1 LNKDKDQRMKAILL
15 LMGFIFAAIRFADA
29 QQPPKI
35 PRIGYISGTGDA
47 YHQGPYVEALRQGL
61 KELGYTEGKNIVI
74 EYRGAEAKLDRVPH
88 LVAEL
93 VQLKVD
99 VLVVPILPAILAA
112 KKATK
117 TIPIVMVAGVDSVAR
132 GIVDSLARPGGNIT
146 GLNTLSR
153 DLGGKRIQLLT
164 EVVPHLSRVAV
175 LRDAKSQNTAIGFK
189 EYETAGQVLNISVQP
204 LEVHGLNPDVEGMIQ
219 SAVKRGANALIT
231 ITEANLFRYQKRI
244 AELAIENRLPSMFE
258 GHTWVEQGGLM
269 SYSADDLAAFRR
281 AASYVDK
288 ILKGVKP
295 AELPVE
301 QPTKFELVIN
311 LKTARQIG
319 LAIPQTVLARADRVI
334 K

>member
-1 LNKDKDQRMKAILL
+1 MKTVLL
-15 LMGFIFAAIRFADA
+15 LIGFALTVIRFAEA
-29 QQPPKI
+29 QQPTKI
-35 PRIGYISGTGDA
+35 PRVGYISGTGDA

-74 EYRGAEAKLDRVPH
+74 EFRGAEAKLDRIQA

-93 VQLKVD
+93 VALKVD
-99 VLVVPILPAILAA
+99 VLVAPILPAILAA
-112 KKATK
+112 KQATK
-117 TIPIVMVAGVDSVAR
+117 TIPVVMVAGVDSVAS

-164 EVVPHLSRVAV
+164 EVVPHLSRIAV
-175 LRDAKSQNTAIGFK
+175 LRDADSQNTAIGFK

-204 LEVHGLNPDVEGMIQ
+204 LEVRGLNPDVEGVIK
-219 SAVKRGANALIT
+219 SAVRGRANALVT
-231 ITEANLFRYQKRI
+231 ITNANLFRYQKRI
-244 AELAIENRLPSMFE
+244 AELAIENRLPTMFE

-281 AASYVDK
+281 AAFYVDK

-311 LKTARQIG
+311 LKTAKQLG
-319 LAIPQTVLARADRVI
+319 LAIPPIVMARADRAI

>member
-1 LNKDKDQRMKAILL
+1 MIIIFLVIGFLL
-15 LMGFIFAAIRFADA
+15 ANIHFADA
-29 QQPPKI
+29 QQSPKI

-47 YHQGPYVEALRQGL
+47 YHQGPYLETLRQGL
-61 KELGYTEGKNIVI
+61 KELGYTEGKNIAI
-74 EYRGAEAKLDRVPH
+74 EYRGAEAKLDRVPN
-88 LVAEL
+88 LIADL

-99 VLVVPILPAILAA
+99 VLVVPILPALLAA
-112 KKATK
+112 RQATK
-117 TIPIVMVAGVDSVAR
+117 TIPIVMVIGIDSVAS

-146 GLNTLSR
+146 GLNTLSQE
-153 DLGGKRIQLLT
+153 LGGKRIQLLT

-175 LRDAKSQNTAIGFK
+175 LRDADSQNTAIGFK
-189 EYETAGQVLNISVQP
+189 EYEMAGQVLNISVQP
-204 LEVHGLNPDVEGMIQ
+204 LEVRGLNPDVEGMIQ
-219 SAVKRGANALIT
+219 RAVKGRADALIT
-231 ITEANLFRYQKRI
+231 ITNANLFRYQKRI
-244 AELAIENRLPSMFE
+244 TESAVENRLPSMFA

-281 AASYVDK
+281 AAFYVDK

-311 LKTARQIG
+311 LKTAKQLG
-319 LAIPQTVLARADRVI
+319 LAIPQNVLARADRVI